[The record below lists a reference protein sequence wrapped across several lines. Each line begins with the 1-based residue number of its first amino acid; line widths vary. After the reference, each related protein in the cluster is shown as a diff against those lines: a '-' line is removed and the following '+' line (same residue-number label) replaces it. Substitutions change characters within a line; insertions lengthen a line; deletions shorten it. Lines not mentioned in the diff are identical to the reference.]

1 MRILKQIIGTLA
13 TGYILLYYS
22 ELMFWARVRPD
33 DSLQGWVSTWL
44 LYSLLGYILLTLI
57 ARFRISGIWAL
68 FLAGA
73 VFGWLAEG
81 LVVQTAYES
90 LPLSI
95 SFTGLAWHA
104 LISVCAGWYAVR
116 RALDSG
122 LRPTLLWAAGIGL
135 AYGFW
140 AIAWWLEPD
149 GGKATPYEFAIYS
162 FSASLLLIIAYW
174 IHDRILP
181 GSFKPNRVAEMITA
195 LLLLAYFIFVTIPAA
210 PLSAVILP
218 VLLAGM
224 YLSLSRNQQVEE
236 GEALLDRAPGDISG
250 WHYLALFA
258 LPLTASAFYALA
270 FRLGLEWYTNWMV
283 YLVTTPAGFLMLIFS
298 LVRVWKRRAAPG
310 DPSDGFSEPREFS

>member
-1 MRILKQIIGTLA
+1 MRILKQILGILA

-22 ELMFWARVRPD
+22 ELMFWARVRPG
-33 DSLQGWVSTWL
+33 DSLKDWVSTWL

-57 ARFRISGIWAL
+57 ARFRVSGIWAL

-116 RALDSG
+116 RALRSG
-122 LRPTLLWAAGIGL
+122 LRPTLGWAAGIGL

-162 FSASLLLIIAYW
+162 FSGSLLLVIAYW
-174 IHDRILP
+174 IHDRTVP
-181 GSFKPNRVAEMITA
+181 GFFKPNRVAEMSHS
-195 LLLLAYFIFVTIPAA
+195 PAA
-210 PLSAVILP
+210 ARLFYFCHHPC
-218 VLLAGM
+218 
-224 YLSLSRNQQVEE
+224 
-236 GEALLDRAPGDISG
+236 RAPVCCHPAGIAG
-250 WHYLALFA
+250 WHVLIVE
-258 LPLTASAFYALA
+258 PQPTGGGGGS
-270 FRLGLEWYTNWMV
+270 
-283 YLVTTPAGFLMLIFS
+283 PA
-298 LVRVWKRRAAPG
+298 R
-310 DPSDGFSEPREFS
+310 PRTG